1 LIINKSGLTI
11 RLTVDRV
18 NLQGRATQGV
28 RLIKLNENDEIAGI
42 AKFEYIESEEVEVE
56 LDEDGNEIV
65 VDDAVGDELSDNQK
79 DKETDETAEEDLTG
93 EETED
98 EETEGDEEV

>member
-56 LDEDGNEIV
+56 LDEDGNEII
-65 VDDAVGDELSDNQK
+65 VDDAVEDESV
-79 DKETDETAEEDLTG
+79 DEAVEDDLAG

-98 EETEGDEEV
+98 EETEGDEEA